1 MYDQIKQFLIDTG
14 AGKEL
19 FLRLEKA
26 GQCRD
31 RDMRC
36 AKLLDVVDDT
46 LRKHL
51 LEIELG
57 QTQGVHILPSRLALY
72 DGAMSWIVTQTP
84 NTQWVYRMGQMENTL
99 YELFDIMQDQGVKFT
114 KMPLWAQRRQK

>member
-1 MYDQIKQFLIDTG
+1 MYDQVKRFLIDTG
-14 AGKEL
+14 ADKDL

-26 GQCRD
+26 GKCED

-36 AKLLDVVDDT
+36 AKLLDVVDDA

-51 LEIELG
+51 LEIELSRA
-57 QTQGVHILPSRLALY
+57 THEVPAPNRLALY
-72 DGAMSWIVTQTP
+72 DCAMSWVVTQTP
-84 NTQWVYRMGQMENTL
+84 NTKWVYRAGQMENTL
-99 YELFDIMQDQGVKFT
+99 YELFDVLQDQGVKFT